1 MAITESENKKNM
13 MAFLQERV
21 EFAMLQGG
29 LTLEECQIAVGDAE
43 RRVYSLRG
51 NPNPAEPSRVKRS
64 FTTSELPI
72 VISSDLTQRKLT
84 IICMI
89 CRTVE
94 SPSWWKCCPKHAT
107 ERDIDVVC
115 QTCAN
120 NCLQSSK
127 EIVNGTDGAPT

>member
-1 MAITESENKKNM
+1 MARDDNWPEKCT
-13 MAFLQERV
+13 
-21 EFAMLQGG
+21 LQGCDHPESRPHHHHLSRG
-29 LTLEECQIAVGDAE
+29 HLVTEACICP
-43 RRVYSLRG
+43 RVDQPGTRNIDKTKITTEDLVPG
-51 NPNPAEPSRVKRS
+51 ITVNRVITCNTCK
-64 FTTSELPI
+64 TT
-72 VISSDLTQRKLT
+72 
-84 IICMI
+84 
-89 CRTVE
+89 E